1 MENNMKKLGI
11 IGGLGPMA
19 TIYFMELIVKM
30 TKAKT
35 DREHIPMIIY
45 NYPDTPDRTE
55 YLLDNTKPN
64 PLNAIL
70 DMGINLKKQGA
81 DYVAMPCITAHYFG
95 KEITE
100 CVGEGFINMIEETAK
115 HLKNKGVDR
124 IGLMATDGTV
134 NSRVFEKVLNEY
146 GIDVIV
152 PSKEKQSMVMDII
165 YNQVKAGKE
174 VNIDELYSVKSELK
188 AKGAKL
194 FILGCTELSVVKG
207 NYPLDGEFL
216 DVLEILA
223 KSSIE
228 LCGAEVNEKYDYL
241 S

>member
-1 MENNMKKLGI
+1 MEKLGI

-19 TIYFMELIVKM
+19 TIYFMELVVKM
-30 TKAKT
+30 TSAKADK
-35 DREHIPMIIY
+35 DHIPMIIY

-55 YLLDNTKPN
+55 YILDNSKPN
-64 PLNAIL
+64 PIDAIL
-70 DMGINLKKQGA
+70 DMGERLLEQGA
-81 DYVAMPCITAHYFG
+81 KYIAMPCITAHYFG
-95 KEITE
+95 KELT
-100 CVGEGFINMIEETAK
+100 GKLGDGFINMIEETAK
-115 HLKNKGVDR
+115 YLNRKNIDK
-124 IGLMATDGTV
+124 IGLMATDGTIK
-134 NSRVFEKVLNEY
+134 SRVFENTLNQY
-146 GIDVIV
+146 GIDVVV
-152 PSKEKQSMVMDII
+152 PTEEKQRMVMDII

-188 AKGAKL
+188 SKGAKI

-223 KSSIE
+223 KRSVE
-228 LCGAEVNEKYDYL
+228 LCGAGVNEKYDYL